1 MSVSGLGSNLLFNA
15 SQYYDPAGAEKANLA
30 MQQAVKARAEF
41 GGPHM
46 SLYPDVFGQP
56 QQPYTGPQAAAPSPA
71 GGPRPPMP
79 GQASTPAPTVPLY
92 KAMPGTPAMGAPAAP
107 VSLPPKP
114 TPQPTAGQPTTP
126 QQAAAQPA
134 AHPAAPAWASPN
146 FQPTDVRDA
155 EQRFFANP
163 QLRQQAI
170 ARRDYLIAQGIPKAT
185 AESWVNEEVGKLWGL
200 QQQVLDHQNDQHI
213 KFMQEQ
219 EKLLHEE
226 SATYKLEHPGAAS
239 QIGKVMED
247 MRTGRLTASEGRAAI
262 AKLTHVAAPAG
273 HTAIVVGTD
282 NQIYEVN
289 KDTQQ
294 VTPLTGPEGLP
305 LHRPLPAAVQQKIAA
320 SAQAKEDALKLI
332 DQIAGIVNA
341 DPNVVGLKG
350 TASRVIEGVGGA
362 VGIQTGSQAHLY
374 QQKMRE
380 LQNLIKKYTPIGPQ
394 GRVLKG
400 DLADRDQIVQG
411 LGAFT
416 SAGNAIS
423 SLQSLKNYLNGGSTS
438 PEGAT
443 PPTTDP
449 LVLDGYRFPTRA
461 ALAAYKKAKGIQ

>member
-1 MSVSGLGSNLLFNA
+1 MSVSGLGSNLLLNA

-273 HTAIVVGTD
+273 SGSNPSHAIALMSQE
-282 NQIYEVN
+282 NQQLKPIEQ
-289 KDTQQ
+289 TQYS
-294 VTPLTGPEGLP
+294 L
-305 LHRPLPAAVQQKIAA
+305 
-320 SAQAKEDALKLI
+320 S
-332 DQIAGIVNA
+332 
-341 DPNVVGLKG
+341 
-350 TASRVIEGVGGA
+350 
-362 VGIQTGSQAHLY
+362 
-374 QQKMRE
+374 E
-380 LQNLIKKYTPIGPQ
+380 LQNLVDQVRNGNSAAAKQIPSFLAGLAPRVRMTNHLYSQSGAIGGIYERLANSLNQLTMGNQSPKVLNYIDKMVKQLNAQLDGARSNIVNRYKDIGKKFGYDDTLFNVSNPY
-394 GRVLKG
+394 
-400 DLADRDQIVQG
+400 D
-411 LGAFT
+411 T
-416 SAGNAIS
+416 SASTPAPAAPAPVAAPAAI
-423 SLQSLKNYLNGGSTS
+423 
-438 PEGAT
+438 PEGWSVKQT
-443 PPTTDP
+443 
-449 LVLDGYRFPTRA
+449 GGR
-461 ALAAYKKAKGIQ
+461 